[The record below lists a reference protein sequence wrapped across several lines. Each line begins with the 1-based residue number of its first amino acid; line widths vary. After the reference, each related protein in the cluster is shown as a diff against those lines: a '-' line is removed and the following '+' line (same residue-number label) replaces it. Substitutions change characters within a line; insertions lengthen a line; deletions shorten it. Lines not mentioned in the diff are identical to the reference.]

1 MNIQR
6 VTKTQRIMKIPR
18 VMNIK
23 RVYRPKTIIDRQ
35 FLENL
40 IRILQTINHV
50 FREISKIRMPSRLD
64 QV

>member
-35 FLENL
+35 FLVNL
-40 IRILQTINHV
+40 ILILQTINHV
-50 FREISKIRMPSRLD
+50 FLEISKTRMPSRLD